1 MKIAGVVEKHS
12 KTSAEFDQF
21 KDGMTRLMRVPHSEI
36 KARLDEE
43 QKVRSRKRTQKS
55 KIAAFRAANAKD

>member
-1 MKIAGVVEKHS
+1 MSKPSVEY
-12 KTSAEFDQF
+12 DRF

-36 KARLDEE
+36 KAKLEEE
-43 QKVRSRKRTQKS
+43 QKVRSRKRTHKS

>member
-1 MKIAGVVEKHS
+1 MLS
-12 KTSAEFDQF
+12 KTSAEFDRF

-36 KARLDEE
+36 KARLEEE
-43 QKVRSRKRTQKS
+43 QKVRSRKRTHKG

>member
-1 MKIAGVVEKHS
+1 MAS
-12 KTSAEFDQF
+12 KTSPEFDRF
-21 KDGMTRLMRVPHSEI
+21 KDGMTRLMQVPHSEI
-36 KARLDEE
+36 KQKLDEE

>member
-1 MKIAGVVEKHS
+1 MP
-12 KTSAEFDQF
+12 KTSSEFDRF

-36 KARLDEE
+36 KERLDAE

-55 KIAAFRAANAKD
+55 KIAAFRAANTKD